1 MNLNYSVAISGKTAF
16 VGFPDANEGY
26 GAVVVYEQNEFGV
39 WEKVED
45 PFIRDAGFTYDHNS
59 KSSYYFGQNLDID
72 GDLACVGDS
81 IFRKDGNRW
90 VQIDRIDGPVYGDRA
105 LCSIA
110 GDTIAIDIGRG
121 RGVELYKYNTNLDG
135 RVPLQDPIPTGTGW
149 DLVSS
154 RSLDL
159 SRDYLV
165 YTGDLLDIVIYR
177 WEETNQT
184 FVLLQQPNV
193 YDPDLY
199 TVNQLALDKDILI
212 LGRISNTHVFSEKNG
227 IWEETITLNQ
237 SYDSYQLTGRTT
249 KTISV
254 ITGRDGV
261 DDRL

>member
-1 MNLNYSVAISGKTAF
+1 
-16 VGFPDANEGY
+16 
-26 GAVVVYEQNEFGV
+26 
-39 WEKVED
+39 
-45 PFIRDAGFTYDHNS
+45 
-59 KSSYYFGQNLDID
+59 
-72 GDLACVGDS
+72 
-81 IFRKDGNRW
+81 
-90 VQIDRIDGPVYGDRA
+90 
-105 LCSIA
+105 
-110 GDTIAIDIGRG
+110 
-121 RGVELYKYNTNLDG
+121 
-135 RVPLQDPIPTGTGW
+135 
-149 DLVSS
+149 
-154 RSLDL
+154 L

-237 SYDSYQLTGRTT
+237 SYDSYQLTGRTS